1 MAQKNNQKGKR
12 VPAYTSDRMVAHLIV
27 GLLLVALGV
36 MIFLANALGMTGDV
50 FDSLRQVSRGLC
62 GVIAIA
68 LPVIP
73 IWGGVLLMIGI
84 QRKPPVRP
92 FLLAILLLVLIC
104 TAATLLTFVGADSLL
119 DYMRAYIAQTGMA
132 DVMPAYLTRAFD
144 FGSRYGIGGGLIGML
159 LSWPLWKGLGAIF
172 GAVIIIIAAVV
183 TFLFMIRLDVKG
195 MVGKAKAHNDQ
206 RRAQQSA
213 MEAQQR
219 QIGRAHV

>member
-84 QRKPPVRP
+84 QRKPSVRP

-104 TAATLLTFVGADSLL
+104 TDSADGHSCMSVPTCQACCMCCILNNG
-119 DYMRAYIAQTGMA
+119 YIRWREL
-132 DVMPAYLTRAFD
+132 PY
-144 FGSRYGIGGGLIGML
+144 
-159 LSWPLWKGLGAIF
+159 
-172 GAVIIIIAAVV
+172 
-183 TFLFMIRLDVKG
+183 
-195 MVGKAKAHNDQ
+195 
-206 RRAQQSA
+206 
-213 MEAQQR
+213 
-219 QIGRAHV
+219 

>member
-84 QRKPPVRP
+84 LLVCTAYLVDGSFSP
-92 FLLAILLLVLIC
+92 FLY
-104 TAATLLTFVGADSLL
+104 F
-119 DYMRAYIAQTGMA
+119 R
-132 DVMPAYLTRAFD
+132 F
-144 FGSRYGIGGGLIGML
+144 
-159 LSWPLWKGLGAIF
+159 
-172 GAVIIIIAAVV
+172 
-183 TFLFMIRLDVKG
+183 
-195 MVGKAKAHNDQ
+195 
-206 RRAQQSA
+206 
-213 MEAQQR
+213 
-219 QIGRAHV
+219 

>member
-119 DYMRAYIAQTGMA
+119 DYMRAYIAQTSMA

-159 LSWPLWKGLGAIF
+159 MLLLPLLPVWKT
-172 GAVIIIIAAVV
+172 VC
-183 TFLFMIRLDVKG
+183 
-195 MVGKAKAHNDQ
+195 
-206 RRAQQSA
+206 
-213 MEAQQR
+213 
-219 QIGRAHV
+219 